1 MIFWLIGGFSALF
14 SLLYF
19 SIKTTEARPQLK
31 NVWVLVGFILFM
43 LGMLTIVV
51 NSVGIYYGFL
61 AWIENMGKLGSFIFK
76 LSMVFVGVAIVVLVR
91 YDEDA
96 YDEYFDGK
104 KYKD

>member
-1 MIFWLIGGFSALF
+1 MIGWIIGGFSALL
-14 SLLYF
+14 SLLYL
-19 SIKTTEARPQLK
+19 SLKSTEARPELK
-31 NVWVLVGFILFM
+31 NMWVFIGFILFLM
-43 LGMLTIVV
+43 GMLTIVV

-96 YDEYFDGK
+96 YDEYFDGD